1 MGFWVE
7 QVWRVELRQGSAR
20 EPLRARQKEVETRQ
34 MALYKQPKSKY
45 WWYKFVWNGKP
56 IRESTKQSNKR
67 VAEQMEAARR
77 TQLAK
82 AEVGIRDA
90 PPIPTLAEFAEE
102 RFRPFVEATFAAK
115 PKTQV
120 YYENGLNNLLAF
132 GMLAEAKI
140 DEITSELIAAFV
152 ATRHNEKL
160 EISSINRELQV
171 LRRMFNLAY
180 EWKVVE
186 RPLGRVR
193 MLKGENQRDRVLT
206 EKEEKRYL
214 GQAAPLLHDVAMV
227 LVDCALRP
235 EECFRLKPG
244 HVQHGNLEIPWGKTE
259 NAVRKIPMTPRVETI
274 IKARDKSRDGAPWLF
289 PAPTASGHIEPSS
302 LKKQHAK
309 ACRLAKIESFD
320 LYTFRHTCLTRWA
333 PHMDVFTL
341 QYLAG
346 HSDIRTTKRY
356 IHPQQADTLKAM
368 SRARKDRRRHTF
380 RHTSSKRQK
389 AKGASGPRK

>member
-1 MGFWVE
+1 
-7 QVWRVELRQGSAR
+7 
-20 EPLRARQKEVETRQ
+20 
-34 MALYKQPKSKY
+34 MAIYKQPKSKY
-45 WWYKFVWNGKP
+45 WWYKFVWNGEL
-56 IRESTKQSNKR
+56 IRESTKQTNNR
-67 VAEQMEAARR
+67 VAERMEAARR

-82 AEVGIRDA
+82 GEVGIRDMA
-90 PPIPTLAEFAEE
+90 PIPTLAEFAEE
-102 RFRPFVEATFAAK
+102 RFRPFAQATFAAK
-115 PKTQV
+115 PKTLV

-132 GMLAEAKI
+132 DRLADERI
-140 DEITSELIAAFV
+140 DEITSELIAVYIAK
-152 ATRHNEKL
+152 RHSDKL

-206 EKEEKRYL
+206 AQEEKRYL
-214 GQAAPLLHDVAMV
+214 GNAPPLLRDVAVV
-227 LVDCALRP
+227 LIDCALRP
-235 EECFRLKPG
+235 EECFRLKPV

-259 NAVRKIPMTPRVETI
+259 NAVRKIPMTPRVEAI
-274 IKARDKSRDGAPWLF
+274 IKARDRSRDGSSWLF

-302 LKKQHAK
+302 LKKQHARALK
-309 ACRLAKIESFD
+309 LGKLESFD

-356 IHPQQADTLKAM
+356 VHPQQQDTLKAM
-368 SRARKDRRRHTF
+368 SRARVARRGHTSRHTA
-380 RHTSSKRQK
+380 
-389 AKGASGPRK
+389 AKLTKNTRPRSPRK

>member
-1 MGFWVE
+1 MWERTHFSR
-7 QVWRVELRQGSAR
+7 QDRVGEDQTGEGR
-20 EPLRARQKEVETRQ
+20 EEEP
-34 MALYKQPKSKY
+34 MAVYKQPKSKY
-45 WWYKFVWNGKP
+45 WWYKFVWNGRP
-56 IRESTKQSNKR
+56 IRESTKQTNMR

-82 AEVGIRDA
+82 GEVGIRDMA
-90 PPIPTLAEFAEE
+90 RIPTLAEFAEE
-102 RFRPFVEATFAAK
+102 RFRPFVKATFAAK
-115 PKTQV
+115 RKTQV

-132 GMLAEAKI
+132 DRLADQRI
-140 DEITSELIAAFV
+140 DEITGELVAAYV
-152 ATRHNEKL
+152 ATRNTVKL

-186 RPLGRVR
+186 RPLDRVR

-206 EKEEKRYL
+206 SQEEKRYL
-214 GQAAPLLHDVAMV
+214 GQTAPLLRDVATV
-227 LVDCALRP
+227 LVDCSLRP
-235 EECFRLKPG
+235 EECFRLKPV
-244 HVQHGNLEIPWGKTE
+244 HIQHGNLEIPWGKTA
-259 NAVRKIPMTPRVETI
+259 NAVRKIPMTPRVDAI
-274 IKARDKSRDGAPWLF
+274 IKARDRSRDGSPWLF

-309 ACRLAKIESFD
+309 ACGLAKLDPFD

-346 HSDIRTTKRY
+346 HSDIRTTRRY
-356 IHPQQADTLKAM
+356 VHPQQQDTLKAM
-368 SRARKDRRRHTF
+368 ARARKAQRGHTSRHT
-380 RHTSSKRQK
+380 
-389 AKGASGPRK
+389 AKKTPKPKGTESPVSN

>member
-1 MGFWVE
+1 
-7 QVWRVELRQGSAR
+7 
-20 EPLRARQKEVETRQ
+20 
-34 MALYKQPKSKY
+34 MAVYKQPKSKY

-56 IRESTKQSNKR
+56 VRESTKQSNR
-67 VAEQMEAARR
+67 RIAEQMEAARR
-77 TQLAK
+77 TQFAK
-82 AEVGIRDA
+82 GEVGIRDMA
-90 PPIPTLAEFAEE
+90 RIPTLAEFAEE
-102 RFRPFVEATFAAK
+102 RFRPFVQATFVAK
-115 PKTQV
+115 PKTKV

-132 GMLAEAKI
+132 DRLADETI
-140 DEITSELIAAFV
+140 DEITSELIAAYV
-152 ATRHNEKL
+152 AERHNEKL

-186 RPLGRVR
+186 RPLDRVR

-206 EKEEKRYL
+206 SEEEKRYL
-214 GQAAPLLHDVAMV
+214 SRSAPLLRDVAVV

-235 EECFRLKPG
+235 EECFRLKPV

-259 NAVRKIPMTPRVETI
+259 NSVRKIPMTPRVDAI
-274 IKARDKSRDGAPWLF
+274 ITARERTRGDSPWLF

-309 ACRLAKIESFD
+309 ACKLAKLEPFD

-346 HSDIRTTKRY
+346 HSDIRTTRRY
-356 IHPQQADTLKAM
+356 IHPQQQDTLKAM
-368 SRARKDRRRHTF
+368 ARARKAQRGHTSRHTANK
-380 RHTSSKRQK
+380 TPKSNGGSS
-389 AKGASGPRK
+389 PRK

>member
-1 MGFWVE
+1 
-7 QVWRVELRQGSAR
+7 
-20 EPLRARQKEVETRQ
+20 
-34 MALYKQPKSKY
+34 MAVYKQPKSKY
-45 WWYKFVWNGKP
+45 WWYKFVWNGRP
-56 IRESTKQSNKR
+56 IRESTKQTNMR
-67 VAEQMEAARR
+67 IAEQMEAARR

-82 AEVGIRDA
+82 GEVGIRDMTR
-90 PPIPTLAEFAEE
+90 IPTLAEFAEG
-102 RFRPFVEATFAAK
+102 RFRPFVKATFTAK

-132 GMLAEAKI
+132 DRLAGQRI
-140 DEITSELIAAFV
+140 DEITGELIAAYV
-152 ATRHNEKL
+152 ATRHAVKL

-186 RPLGRVR
+186 RPLDRVR

-206 EKEEKRYL
+206 SQEEKRYL
-214 GQAAPLLHDVAMV
+214 GQAAPLLHDVATV
-227 LVDCALRP
+227 LVDCSLRP
-235 EECFRLKPG
+235 EECFRLKPV
-244 HVQHGNLEIPWGKTE
+244 HVQHGNLAIPWGKTE
-259 NAVRKIPMTPRVETI
+259 NAVRKIPMTPRVDAI
-274 IKARDKSRDGAPWLF
+274 IKVRDRSRDGSSWLF

-309 ACRLAKIESFD
+309 ACRLAKIEPFD

-346 HSDIRTTKRY
+346 HSDIRTTRRY
-356 IHPQQADTLKAM
+356 VYPQQQDTLKAM
-368 SRARKDRRRHTF
+368 ARARKAQRGHTSRHTEKKAPK
-380 RHTSSKRQK
+380 SK
-389 AKGASGPRK
+389 GHHIPRK